1 MAAQNVNNIG
11 GIQGQTNIN
20 ASINNA
26 QEIEEESFK
35 LDSDDENKPGEIG
48 ANQSM
53 NLNDT
58 GNAPTRAAGSFN

>member
-11 GIQGQTNIN
+11 GVQGQTKIN

-35 LDSDDENKPGEIG
+35 LDSDDENKPGDIG

>member
-1 MAAQNVNNIG
+1 MASQNVNNIG

-26 QEIEEESFK
+26 QEEDDDFK
-35 LDSDDENKPGEIG
+35 LDSDDENKPGDIG
-48 ANQSM
+48 ANQSI

>member
-11 GIQGQTNIN
+11 GVQGQTNIN

-35 LDSDDENKPGEIG
+35 LDSDDENKQGDIG